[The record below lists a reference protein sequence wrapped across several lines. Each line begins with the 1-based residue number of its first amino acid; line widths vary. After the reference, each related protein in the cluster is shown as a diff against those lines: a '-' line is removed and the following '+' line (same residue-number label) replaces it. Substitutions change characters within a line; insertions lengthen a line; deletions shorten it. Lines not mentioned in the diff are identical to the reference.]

1 MFSMLLVTLPTQPSA
16 VRVRIWRALKALG
29 CAALR
34 DGAYLL
40 PEAQQALFEPLA
52 DEVREHGGSAMVL
65 RLEATG
71 DAQRAELL
79 ALFDRGEAYAAWRAT
94 ADALHAE
101 LGTLGEAAARR
112 RWRGLAQALE
122 EVQRTDY
129 FPGEAA
135 LQAQT
140 ALADL
145 RDALDAHYS
154 KGEPRALPDHGIAAL
169 DARQFQ
175 GKRWATRARPWVDR
189 LASAWL
195 VARFIDARAEFVWL
209 ADVARLPRGAIGFD
223 FDGARFSHVGARVT
237 FEVLLASFGLDQ
249 DPRLVRI
256 GAMVH
261 CLDAGGIPVP
271 EAVGLEAVL
280 AGLREMHHDDDRLL
294 AAAAGVFDALLATP
308 VEGRKP

>member
-16 VRVRIWRALKALG
+16 VRVRVWRALKAMG

-40 PEAQQALFEPLA
+40 PEAQQALFDPLA

-65 RLEATG
+65 RLDATG
-71 DAQRAELL
+71 EAQRAELL
-79 ALFDRGEAYAAWRAT
+79 ALFDRGEAYAGWRAT

-101 LGTLGEAAARR
+101 LATLGEAVARR

-129 FPGEAA
+129 FPGEAS
-135 LQAQT
+135 LQAQAT
-140 ALADL
+140 LADL

-154 KGEPRALPDHGIAAL
+154 KGEPRALPEHGIAPL

-195 VARFIDARAEFVWL
+195 VARFIDAQAEFVWL
-209 ADVARLPRGAIGFD
+209 ADVARLPRAAIGFD

-249 DPRLVRI
+249 DARLLRI

-280 AGLREMHHDDDRLL
+280 AGLREMHDDDDRLL

-308 VEGRKP
+308 TEGRKA

>member
-1 MFSMLLVTLPTQPSA
+1 MFAMLLVTLPTQPSA
-16 VRVRIWRALKALG
+16 VRVRIWRALKAMG

-65 RLEATG
+65 RLDAT
-71 DAQRAELL
+71 DEAQRIEMLG
-79 ALFDRGEAYAAWRAT
+79 LFDRGEAYAAWRTT

-101 LGTLGEAAARR
+101 LGALGEAVARR

-122 EVQRTDY
+122 EVQRIDY
-129 FPGEAA
+129 FPGEAS
-135 LQAQT
+135 LQGQAT
-140 ALADL
+140 LADL

-154 KGEPRALPDHGIAAL
+154 AGEPRALPEHGIAPL

-280 AGLREMHHDDDRLL
+280 AGLREMHNDDDRLQ

-308 VEGRKP
+308 TEGRKT

>member
-1 MFSMLLVTLPTQPSA
+1 MFALLLVTLPTQPSA
-16 VRVRIWRALKALG
+16 VRVRVWRALKALG

-40 PEAQQALFEPLA
+40 PDTQQTLFEPLA

-65 RLEATG
+65 RLDATG
-71 DAQRAELL
+71 EAQRAELL

-101 LGTLGEAAARR
+101 LDTLGEAAARR
-112 RWRGLAQALE
+112 RWRGIAQALE
-122 EVQRTDY
+122 DVQRTDY
-129 FPGEAA
+129 FPREAS
-135 LQAQT
+135 LQAQAT
-140 ALADL
+140 LADL
-145 RDALDAHYS
+145 RDALDARYS
-154 KGEPRALPDHGIAAL
+154 KDEPRALPDHGIVPL

-189 LASAWL
+189 MASAWL
-195 VARFIDARAEFVWL
+195 IARFIDARAEFVWL
-209 ADVARLPRGAIGFD
+209 ADVSRLPRGAIGFD

-237 FEVLLASFGLDQ
+237 FEVLLASFGLDR
-249 DPRLVRI
+249 DPRLLRI

-308 VEGRKP
+308 TEGRKP

>member
-16 VRVRIWRALKALG
+16 VRVRVWRALKALG

-71 DAQRAELL
+71 EAQRAELL
-79 ALFDRGEAYAAWRAT
+79 ALFDRAEAYVAWRAT

-101 LGTLGEAAARR
+101 LATLGEAVARR

-135 LQAQT
+135 LQAQAT
-140 ALADL
+140 LADL

-154 KGEPRALPDHGIAAL
+154 KGEPRALPEHGIAPL

-195 VARFIDARAEFVWL
+195 IARFIDAQAEFVWL

-223 FDGARFSHVGARVT
+223 FDGARFSHVGTRVT
-237 FEVLLASFGLDQ
+237 FEVLLASFGLDR
-249 DPRLVRI
+249 DPRLLRI

-280 AGLREMHHDDDRLL
+280 AGLREMHDDDDRLL

-308 VEGRKP
+308 TEGRKA

>member
-1 MFSMLLVTLPTQPSA
+1 MFALLLVTLPTQPSA
-16 VRVRIWRALKALG
+16 VRVRVWRALKALG

-40 PEAQQALFEPLA
+40 PDTQQTLFEPLA

-65 RLEATG
+65 RLDATG
-71 DAQRAELL
+71 EAQRAELL

-101 LGTLGEAAARR
+101 LDTLGEAAARR
-112 RWRGLAQALE
+112 RWRGIAQALE
-122 EVQRTDY
+122 DVQRTDY
-129 FPGEAA
+129 FPGEAS
-135 LQAQT
+135 LQAQAT
-140 ALADL
+140 LADL
-145 RDALDAHYS
+145 RDALDARYS
-154 KGEPRALPDHGIAAL
+154 KDEPRALPDHGIVPL

-189 LASAWL
+189 MASAWL
-195 VARFIDARAEFVWL
+195 IARFIDARAEFVWL

-237 FEVLLASFGLDQ
+237 FEVLLASFGLDR
-249 DPRLVRI
+249 DPRLLRI

-308 VEGRKP
+308 TEGRKP